1 MNNQNIELIVRAIEA
16 QKPMRF
22 EYVKEGKI
30 RGHRIGN
37 PHIIFRGTTKDGI
50 PRTWCHIVQTGG
62 VSDTLQVFP
71 DWRMFITDSI
81 QDVQIIQ
88 DEQSFEI
95 FDGYNPE
102 SHIYVGT
109 QILAKV

>member
-1 MNNQNIELIVRAIEA
+1 MNPQTVELIVRAIQA
-16 QKPMRF
+16 KKPIEF
-22 EYVKEGKI
+22 EYAKEGKI
-30 RGHRIGN
+30 HGQRIGN

-50 PRTWCHIVQTGG
+50 LRTWCHIVQTGG
-62 VSDTLQVFP
+62 VSDTLQIFP

-81 QDVQIIQ
+81 QNVQIIKDGQ
-88 DEQSFEI
+88 NFEI

-102 SHIYVGT
+102 SHMYIGT